1 MTEWYGWAG
10 TILNVDLTSMK
21 VYIEELSPEFAR
33 NYIGGCGFGAR
44 ILYDEVDPEVDPL
57 SPENVVIIGN
67 GVLSGTITPGTS
79 RYNVISKSP
88 LTGIYVRSSGGG
100 FFGPELKLAGYDLIV
115 IRGKAEKPVYLWIND
130 DHVEIRDASH
140 LWGKDTWT
148 TQQTIR
154 AELNN
159 PDIQT
164 LKIGPAGENMSNY
177 AALIG
182 NLGRAA
188 SNFCIA
194 AVWGSKNLKAVAV
207 NGNREVRLA
216 KPEEFIS
223 LCNELTARA
232 RSDPRYESRSTWGTI
247 GFVQNPEI
255 WKGAPN
261 PLHHTAFTEHY
272 EKNISCFGCHLHCA
286 QFHHVKSG
294 RHQGVTGESIEG
306 GPRGRLMRLEIK
318 DPGFAVKYN
327 NLCDQLG
334 VNVSHLAE
342 ALWWAMKRYERR
354 VLTPEDTDGLDLTW
368 GDEEV
373 ILKVLHQV
381 AYREGFGETLSPWP
395 RGVAE
400 RLGKGL
406 EEESP
411 HVKGGYHYRIE
422 EMENI
427 GAAFGLS
434 VSTRGGDHQMGEA
447 PRQAI
452 NALCDMTGTCKWA
465 IASEEGGIH
474 MDDFARLLSLA
485 TGVEFTVADLVNATE
500 RELLLARAF
509 NAREGI
515 RRVDDYPYPF
525 HFQLKYGRKHPYYDY
540 SGFGFSLEE
549 YDRMLDEYYRQH
561 GCDPETGIPSRERL
575 ESLGLRDVADDL
587 DRRGILPL

>member
-1 MTEWYGWAG
+1 MTNWHGWAG
-10 TILNVDLTSMK
+10 TILNVDLTNMK
-21 VYIEELSPEFAR
+21 LSREPLSLEFAKK
-33 NYIGGCGFGAR
+33 YIGGCGFGAR
-44 ILYDEVDPEVDPL
+44 ILYDEVDPEVAPL
-57 SPENVVIIGN
+57 SPENIIVISN
-67 GVLSGTITPGTS
+67 GTLSGTITPGSS
-79 RYNVISKSP
+79 RYDVVSKSP

-100 FFGPELKLAGYDLIV
+100 FFGPEMKLAGYDLII
-115 IRGKAEKPVYLWIND
+115 IRGKAAKPTYLWIND
-130 DHVEIRDASH
+130 EHVEIRDAAH

-148 TQQTIR
+148 TQRLIR
-154 AELNN
+154 AELDD

-177 AALIG
+177 AAIIG

-194 AVWGSKNLKAVAV
+194 AVCGAKNLKAIAV
-207 NGNREVRLA
+207 HGNQGVSLA
-216 KPEEFIS
+216 KPKEFMA
-223 LCNELTARA
+223 LCNSLTERVKN
-232 RSDPRYESRSTWGTI
+232 DPGYEKRSTWGTL
-247 GFVQNPEI
+247 GFVQNPEN

-261 PLHHTAFTEHY
+261 PLYHTAFTDLFA
-272 EKNISCFGCHLHCA
+272 KNIACFGCHFHCA
-286 QFHHVKSG
+286 QFHQVKSG
-294 RHQGVTGESIEG
+294 KYQGISGESIEG

-318 DPGFAVKYN
+318 DPGFVVKYN

-354 VLTPEDTDGLDLTW
+354 VITREDTDGLDLTW
-368 GDEEV
+368 GNEEI

-381 AYREGFGETLSPWP
+381 AYREGFGETLSSWP

-400 RLGKGL
+400 KLGKGL
-406 EEESP
+406 EEDAP

-427 GAAFGLS
+427 DAAFGLS

-447 PRQAI
+447 SRQSI

-465 IASEEGGIH
+465 IASEEGICLE
-474 MDDFARLLSLA
+474 DFAQLLSLA
-485 TGVEFTVADLVNATE
+485 TGVDFDVADLVKATE

-515 RRVDDYPYPF
+515 RRIDDYPYPF
-525 HFQLKYGRKHPYYDY
+525 HYQLKYGNEHPHYDY
-540 SGFGFSLEE
+540 SKFGFSLED
-549 YDRMLDEYYRQH
+549 YDKMLDEYYRLH
-561 GCDPETGIPSRERL
+561 GCDLTTGIPTREKL
-575 ESLGLRDVADDL
+575 ESLGLKDVAEDL
-587 DRRGILPL
+587 ARRGVLPT